1 MGVYENEQQFVY
13 QLKGTW
19 NISCMVFGH
28 LSWPCA
34 KSFCFVLRVMGRAME
49 GYDYA
54 GGITNFPAAV
64 QNKTNR
70 NETKSKE

>member
-1 MGVYENEQQFVY
+1 
-13 QLKGTW
+13 
-19 NISCMVFGH
+19 
-28 LSWPCA
+28 
-34 KSFCFVLRVMGRAME
+34 ME

-54 GGITNFPAAV
+54 GGITNFPAVV

>member
-1 MGVYENEQQFVY
+1 
-13 QLKGTW
+13 
-19 NISCMVFGH
+19 
-28 LSWPCA
+28 
-34 KSFCFVLRVMGRAME
+34 ME